1 MQISWY
7 NVNSWKVRKLTWY
20 YICLLCWEQWCFIQN
35 KYVQLNDSSIW
46 HLQMFTCKVKHFY
59 THFCTWL
66 LTLLMFNYVYTQV
79 YTHVYTNDYTHFYTQ
94 EKENFTQRHPPSQP
108 SAHICAYC
116 YWSNSSHIQILPSLI
131 AKLSDF
137 YSSLRTG
144 QKSVNFPLKGYH
156 AWGGNSN
163 LNF

>member
-20 YICLLCWEQWCFIQN
+20 YIFVLCWEQWCFILN

-108 SAHICAYC
+108 SAHICTYRKLDFQTPC
-116 YWSNSSHIQILPSLI
+116 SSQN
-131 AKLSDF
+131 LSPFARFCQDQHQARRRHQD
-137 YSSLRTG
+137 LVKWRW
-144 QKSVNFPLKGYH
+144 K
-156 AWGGNSN
+156 
-163 LNF
+163 